1 MKNATTKLA
10 ITLVLCSVAS
20 GMAAWAQDAPAA
32 PPATPKKAAVAYKAV
47 SPKVTAKKA
56 APAKVPPKAIDPGEP
71 PKTAAST
78 ADGSFSWTD
87 AKGKRWNSR
96 KTPFG
101 WMRSEDTGMVADPS
115 VGALDASV
123 RVTDLG
129 DNVRFEKPTP
139 FGPTKWEKRKSDLTD
154 GERAA
159 LERAANNRAKNE
171 VVAK

>member
-20 GMAAWAQDAPAA
+20 GMAGWAQDAPAA
-32 PPATPKKAAVAYKAV
+32 PRTPPKKAAVAYKAV

-56 APAKVPPKAIDPGEP
+56 TPAKAQPKAIDPGEP
-71 PKTAAST
+71 PKTAKAN

-101 WMRSEDTGMVADPS
+101 WMRSEDTGMVADAG
-115 VGALDASV
+115 VGAIDASV
-123 RVTDLG
+123 KVTDLG

-139 FGPTKWEKRKSDLTD
+139 FGTTKWEKRKSDLTD
-154 GERAA
+154 GERSA
-159 LERAANNRAKNE
+159 LDRAKNE